1 MEEKLVYYGDW
12 EVIEGRITLVRKVW
26 DSYGDLCGGLCVRDG
41 VRSFVN
47 SCNTASI
54 LPGPNLGARLILLFH
69 FLYRLKTTFLGLG
82 FPILDFL
89 LVYTIPVMCI
99 LTIPPPPPPPLV
111 P

>member
-12 EVIEGRITLVRKVW
+12 ERIKGRITLVRKVW
-26 DSYGDLCGGLCVRDG
+26 GSYGDLCGGLCVRDG
-41 VRSFVN
+41 VRSFVH
-47 SCNTASI
+47 SGNTASI
-54 LPGPNLGARLILLFH
+54 LPRLILLFR
-69 FLYRLKTTFLGLG
+69 FLYHLKTTFLGLG

-99 LTIPPPPPPPLV
+99 FTIPPPHPPPLV